1 MNIFRLLL
9 MVITVI
15 SCSLDLLVASA
26 FAEPQEFGKYPV
38 CEPSAVA
45 KITCPDS
52 EESCLLVGDNE
63 SDDTLFL
70 YPVKSE
76 KLDSVAQKE
85 LSLGNL
91 EIDDIEAIAKLDQHR
106 VLIMGSH
113 SRNKECETKKK
124 RRRFVQAKIIG
135 DKVEPIGQV
144 IESPEIKAKDLF
156 DEVDLARNDKL
167 AILSRAIDD
176 AEARANQA
184 EGDETACSRA
194 NAFNA
199 EGAVAISESASS
211 PEIWIGLRSPLVS
224 IDSEN
229 YAVLLRMASLDQY
242 RFDGAAFLRIEEG
255 RGIRELTLD
264 KNWIWGIAGGPE
276 DDEDN
281 FVLWRIPRDA
291 LKPHATLRP
300 EIVRPL
306 PASSEGL
313 AIVEETAYVLIDG
326 DGGDGNED
334 CKVPGQYVQCT
345 LPCKKLSQ

>member
-1 MNIFRLLL
+1 
-9 MVITVI
+9 
-15 SCSLDLLVASA
+15 
-26 FAEPQEFGKYPV
+26 
-38 CEPSAVA
+38 
-45 KITCPDS
+45 
-52 EESCLLVGDNE
+52 LVGDNE
-63 SDDTLFL
+63 SDVTLFL
-70 YPVKSE
+70 YPVRTG

-85 LSLGNL
+85 LSLGKL
-91 EIDDIEAIAKLDQHR
+91 EIDDIEAIAKLDQDR

-124 RRRFVQAKIIG
+124 RRRFIQAKVLG
-135 DKVEPIGQV
+135 DKLEPIGQI

-156 DEVDLARNDKL
+156 GEVDLARNNTL

-184 EGDETACSRA
+184 EGDETACKKV

-199 EGAVAISESASS
+199 EGAVAISESASA

-229 YAVLLRMASLDQY
+229 YAVLLRMASLDKY

-255 RGIRELTLD
+255 RGIRELTID

-276 DDEDN
+276 DDKDN

-291 LKPHATLRP
+291 LKPNATLRP
-300 EIVRPL
+300 EIVRSL
-306 PASSEGL
+306 PPSSEGL

-326 DGGDGNED
+326 KQEGDGKG
-334 CKVPGQYVQCT
+334 CKVPGQFVQCT
-345 LPCKKLSQ
+345 LPCKKSSQY